1 MRQGLH
7 YRSLGNGCR
16 RIHRAPATSDGA
28 AEHDDGIPWHGL
40 QRLGGGNHR
49 AGTSRACHG
58 HGAGNVLDPF
68 QPDAARRQRDLH
80 GVRGVGTRGGATQGF
95 AVATASAASAIIRA
109 TSFGREIMTTCEAPL
124 TTTVFIDFARSAMKA
139 CTAGGMFLSR
149 SP

>member
-1 MRQGLH
+1 MAFPGM
-7 YRSLGNGCR
+7 GCSDSEAA
-16 RIHRAPATSDGA
+16 ITAPAPAAPATA
-28 AEHDDGIPWHGL
+28 TA
-40 QRLGGGNHR
+40 Q
-49 AGTSRACHG
+49 
-58 HGAGNVLDPF
+58 
-68 QPDAARRQRDLH
+68 ARFLIHFSQTP
-80 GVRGVGTRGGATQGF
+80 RGDSEIFMGCGPVKTRGGATQGF